1 MQKYNS
7 EIVSDSSFIAD
18 IPYGRGGDW
27 DEYYHGKYV
36 IEKISVVSETAMT
49 ENEKYDKLDHPYVY
63 YYVSEEQED
72 TTEGYLQLDWN
83 YIDAFSFNYGQ
94 NVCFYAESPD
104 GKFTSQEEKE
114 VIKILSSF
122 RHD

>member
-36 IEKISVVSETAMT
+36 V
-49 ENEKYDKLDHPYVY
+49 EKY
-63 YYVSEEQED
+63 
-72 TTEGYLQLDWN
+72 
-83 YIDAFSFNYGQ
+83 
-94 NVCFYAESPD
+94 
-104 GKFTSQEEKE
+104 
-114 VIKILSSF
+114 
-122 RHD
+122 R